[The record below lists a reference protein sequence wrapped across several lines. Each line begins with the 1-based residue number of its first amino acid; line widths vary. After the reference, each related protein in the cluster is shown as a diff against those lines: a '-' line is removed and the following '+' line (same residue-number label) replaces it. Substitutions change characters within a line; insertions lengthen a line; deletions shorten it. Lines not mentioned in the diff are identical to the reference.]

1 MDSPNRKN
9 IEIESELFSLVNSIL
24 KLNSQHEK
32 GTINHNFFRKTI
44 KNAMDNILKINFF
57 LKEKNILLSDILKK
71 MNISDDYYKAIDII
85 NKASKLEFPTES
97 EIQPSVLDLP
107 KITSDITSTFITLM
121 DALKLEGFD
130 DIEIIRQ
137 LFNDLITYLKQF
149 PGIESLLSRIKHVNY
164 NILNNSLNLIEN
176 NKFRGKIVDDLYQVY
191 QEFQEKLDLKT

>member
-1 MDSPNRKN
+1 MDLPYKKN

-32 GTINHNFFRKTI
+32 GSINHNFFRKTI

-57 LKEKNILLSDILKK
+57 LKEKNIMLSAILKT
-71 MNISDDYYKAIDII
+71 MNISEDYYKAIDII

-97 EIQPSVLDLP
+97 KIQPSIFDLP

-121 DALKLEGFD
+121 DALKLEAFD
-130 DIEIIRQ
+130 DIDIIRQ

-149 PGIESLLSRIKHVNY
+149 PGIESLLSRAKHINY

-176 NKFRGKIVDDLYQVY
+176 TKFRGKIVDDLYQVF
-191 QEFQEKLDLKT
+191 QEFQAKLDLKS